1 MTTTPAIAASSA
13 ADQLRRAPLPG
24 QAMLQRQQDFAS
36 VIGRAQ
42 QNASAPSAARRL
54 TPERAARQAAEDFVS
69 IALIQPI
76 LKEFRANS
84 NAAPPFA
91 PGPAEK
97 QFRGFM
103 DAATSRQI
111 VRAQG
116 FPLVDRLANL
126 LLKRGT
132 SAPTASKLRA
142 GQPEGE
148 PLTGVAPAADLN
160 ALSPL
165 NTLNATNPVSPT
177 ARPR

>member
-1 MTTTPAIAASSA
+1 MTTTTAISA
-13 ADQLRRAPLPG
+13 ADRRRAPLPG
-24 QAMLQRQQDFAS
+24 QAMLQRQQDFAA

-42 QNASAPSAARRL
+42 QTSPVPSAARRA
-54 TPERAARQAAEDFVS
+54 TPQQTARQAAQDFVS

-84 NAAPPFA
+84 KAAPPFA

-116 FPLVDRLANL
+116 FALVDRLADL
-126 LLKRGT
+126 LLKRG
-132 SAPTASKLRA
+132 APVPPQNFTA
-142 GQPEGE
+142 
-148 PLTGVAPAADLN
+148 AA
-160 ALSPL
+160 AL
-165 NTLNATNPVSPT
+165 
-177 ARPR
+177 PR